1 MQAKEINKAN
11 KSVLMDY
18 GIEDRSVFITS
29 DGAYSNLKVYGNN
42 HAECNIHKL
51 DNIVRHFIWEASYP
65 KAKKEI
71 RYGLSWKKSNTIANH
86 FEYLGEIC
94 KYVKRQS
101 SLSFKYFLEKFKVLN
116 HDYEESIRL
125 PCLFCETRWIHVS
138 GQMQWV
144 LKYGRLS
151 HRYQLAKNTIQ

>member
-1 MQAKEINKAN
+1 MVY
-11 KSVLMDY
+11 S
-18 GIEDRSVFITS
+18 IEDRTVFITS

-42 HAECNIHKL
+42 RDECNIHKL
-51 DNIVRHFIWEASYP
+51 DNIVRHFIWAASYP
-65 KAKKEI
+65 KAKEEI

-86 FEYLGEIC
+86 FEYLGDIC
-94 KYVKRQS
+94 IYVKRQS

-144 LKYGRLS
+144 LKYRRLS
-151 HRYQLAKNTIQ
+151 HCYQLAKNTIQ

>member
-11 KSVLMDY
+11 KSFLMDY

-29 DGAYSNLKVYGNN
+29 DGAHSNLKAYGNN
-42 HAECNIHKL
+42 HAECIIHKL

-65 KAKKEI
+65 KAKKEN

-94 KYVKRQS
+94 KNVKSQS
-101 SLSFKYFLEKFKVLN
+101 GLSFMFYLEKFKVLN

>member
-1 MQAKEINKAN
+1 M
-11 KSVLMDY
+11 VYD
-18 GIEDRSVFITS
+18 IEDRTVFITS
-29 DGAYSNLKVYGNN
+29 DGVHSNLKVYGNN

-51 DNIVRHFIWEASYP
+51 DIIVRHFIWEASYP
-65 KAKKEI
+65 EAKKEN
-71 RYGLSWKKSNTIANH
+71 RHGLSWKKSNTIANH
-86 FEYLGEIC
+86 FEYLGEIF
-94 KYVKRQS
+94 KYVKSQS
-101 SLSFKYFLEKFKVLN
+101 SLSFKPFLEKFKVLN

-125 PCLFCETRWIHVS
+125 PCLFCETRWIYVS

>member
-1 MQAKEINKAN
+1 
-11 KSVLMDY
+11 MDD
-18 GIEDRSVFITS
+18 GIEDRSVFIAS
-29 DGAYSNLKVYGNN
+29 YEAYSNLKAYGNN

-51 DNIVRHFIWEASYP
+51 DNIVRHFIRVASYP

-71 RYGLSWKKSNTIANH
+71 RHGLSWKKSNTIANH

-94 KYVKRQS
+94 NNVKSQS
-101 SLSFKYFLEKFKVLN
+101 GLSFKYFLERFKVLN

-125 PCLFCETRWIHVS
+125 PCLLCETRWIHVS

-144 LKYGRLS
+144 LKYGKLS
-151 HRYQLAKNTIQ
+151 HRYQPAKNTIQ

>member
-1 MQAKEINKAN
+1 M
-11 KSVLMDY
+11 VY
-18 GIEDRSVFITS
+18 GIEDRTVFITS
-29 DGAYSNLKVYGNN
+29 DEAHSNLKVYGSYC
-42 HAECNIHKL
+42 AECNIHKL
-51 DNIVRHFIWEASYP
+51 DNIIRHFIWAASYP

-71 RYGLSWKKSNTIANH
+71 RHGLSWKKSNTITNH
-86 FEYLGEIC
+86 FEYLGDIC
-94 KYVKRQS
+94 KNVKRQS

-125 PCLFCETRWIHVS
+125 SFLFCESWWILVS